1 MSDLVVN
8 LNELGNWR
16 LVYMREHIG
25 DPRARRIRAP
35 MIDPIELPT
44 MIESQILA
52 VSATYIQ
59 ASPTWN
65 TAGWF
70 YQEQRVP
77 LDDAPMFPGVQG
89 TGFTTLDSAKRQV
102 ELNSMQ
108 LLQFPR
114 YGTEQ
119 IYRFE
124 PARWMPKIRLGVWE
138 YTGPVVNRIIENLET
153 VKVDLV
159 RIETKINGL
168 L

>member
-1 MSDLVVN
+1 MSELSLN
-8 LNELGNWR
+8 LNELGNWQ
-16 LVYMREHIG
+16 LIYMREHVG
-25 DPRARRIRAP
+25 DERAKRIRAP
-35 MIDPIELPT
+35 MIDPIQLPIT
-44 MIESQILA
+44 LSGRFLA

-59 ASPTWN
+59 AKPTWN

-70 YQEQRVP
+70 YQEARVP

-89 TGFTTLDSAKRQV
+89 TGFTTVDVAKKSV

-108 LLQFPR
+108 LLGFSR

-124 PARWMPKIRLGVWE
+124 PARWIPKIRLGVWQ
-138 YTGPVVNRIIENLET
+138 YTGSEIDPIIETLDT
-153 VKVDLV
+153 IKVDLV

-168 L
+168 